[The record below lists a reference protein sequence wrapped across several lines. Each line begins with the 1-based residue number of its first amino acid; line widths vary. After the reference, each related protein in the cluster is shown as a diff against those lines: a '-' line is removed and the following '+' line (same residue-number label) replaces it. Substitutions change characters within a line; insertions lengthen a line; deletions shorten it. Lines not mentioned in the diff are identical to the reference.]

1 MTNEELVVLYQQGD
15 KRALDELLEKN
26 DKLIYKIANKFYSD
40 KTSSIEFGDLLQE
53 GRIGFILACNK
64 YDCEYIKKT
73 KFITYAFYWIYQKIH
88 RFITTYSTNEEISL
102 NTPVSEENTDELINS
117 IESHSDEINDREE
130 KLYLSEL
137 RLELEAVMDKHNTLN
152 EREILKL
159 YYGWDTDQ
167 ATIEDIADIFQASSN
182 DIRKTKSKAIRKIRS
197 SMWFKAEYNRRY
209 REDITFERVLR
220 NIDLGIDM
228 NSTYNI

>member
-15 KRALDELLEKN
+15 KKALDKLLENN
-26 DKLIYKIANKFYSD
+26 DKLIYKIASKFYSE
-40 KTSSIEFGDLLQE
+40 KINAIEFDDLLQE

-88 RFITTYSTNEEISL
+88 RFITGNNTNDEISL
-102 NTPVSEENTDELINS
+102 NTPVSEENKDELINS
-117 IESHSDEINDREE
+117 IENHGNEINDREE
-130 KLYLSEL
+130 ELYLSEL

-159 YYGWDTDQ
+159 YYGWNTDELS
-167 ATIEDIADIFQASSN
+167 IEQIADIFETSSS
-182 DIRKTKSKAIRKIRS
+182 DIKNTKARAIRKLRGS
-197 SMWFKAEYNRRY
+197 QWFRIQYQRRY
-209 REDITFERVLR
+209 SEDITFMRVLR
-220 NIDLGIDM
+220 NLDYGI
-228 NSTYNI
+228 SI